1 MFSVVI
7 PLYNKSYGIE
17 KAIESILNQNTSV
30 DYEIIIVNDGSTDD
44 SVSKVEKYL
53 CNSNI
58 ILINQENSGVSVAR
72 NVGIQESKF
81 KYICFLDADDWWN
94 DNYFSTLSK
103 LIENNPK
110 EVFFLMGYSKVLD
123 HYSKDIKISS
133 KLEIFHNFGNSFSK
147 TRGLVT
153 PSIAITRDVLLSA
166 GLFPEGITL
175 SEDLYLW
182 SKIISK
188 YNVVYSP
195 EIVSNIYYIE
205 DDSRVKRSLN
215 SPYVI
220 KYYAVNGGNV
230 NNLKGFL
237 RYIYIAHIYQ
247 SFKLKDFCS
256 LKNRWKDGVNLFPI
270 LSFGFFIAYF
280 ILRAFRVIRNA

>member
-17 KAIESILNQNTSV
+17 KAIESILNQSISV

-72 NVGIQESKF
+72 NVGIKESKF

-103 LIENNPK
+103 LIKDNPK

-123 HYSKDIKISS
+123 HYSKDIRISS
-133 KLEIFHNFGNSFSK
+133 KLEIFHHFGNSFSN

-153 PSIAITRDVLLSA
+153 PSIAITRNVLLSA

-205 DDSRVKRSLN
+205 DDSRNQRSLKV
-215 SPYVI
+215 PYVLQ
-220 KYYAVNGGNV
+220 YYSENKKNM
-230 NNLKGFL
+230 NNLNGFL
-237 RYIYIAHIYQ
+237 RYIYLAHLYQ
-247 SFKLKDFCS
+247 SYKFNDYDSWKKRWLIGLKIFPFYSFLS
-256 LKNRWKDGVNLFPI
+256 LFMGV
-270 LSFGFFIAYF
+270 FFIF
-280 ILRAFRVIRNA
+280 KKR

>member
-17 KAIESILNQNTSV
+17 RAIESILNQSINV
-30 DYEIIIVNDGSTDD
+30 DYEIIIVNDGSIDD

-53 CNSNI
+53 SNSNI
-58 ILINQENSGVSVAR
+58 ILINQENSGVSIAR

-94 DNYFSTLSK
+94 DNYFFTLSK
-103 LIENNPK
+103 LIEKNPK
-110 EVFFLMGYSKVLD
+110 EVFFLMGYSKVLN
-123 HYSKDIKISS
+123 HYSKDVRISS
-133 KLEIFHNFGNSFSK
+133 KLEIFHHFGSSFFN

-153 PSIAITRDVLLSA
+153 PSIAITRDVLLNS

-195 EIVSNIYYIE
+195 EIVSNIYYTE
-205 DDSRVKRSLN
+205 DDSRTQRSLKV
-215 SPYVI
+215 PYVI
-220 KYYAVNGGNV
+220 SYYAINKKHM
-230 NNLKGFL
+230 NNLNGFL
-237 RYIYIAHIYQ
+237 RYIYVAHIYQ
-247 SFKLKDFCS
+247 SFKLKDYSS
-256 LKNRWKDGVNLFPI
+256 LKLRWKDGSIMFPFLSSSLLF
-270 LSFGFFIAYF
+270 LYLL
-280 ILRAFRVIRNA
+280 LRMLRVIKDA